1 MLETNKAKDELQR
14 ILDGKEY
21 RVYYNDS
28 KSMIEIWWE
37 EAKKWIAEQLSKLFP
52 SIESTSGASGLILI
66 IILII
71 VVVLLSIAVFLVAR
85 NMKRN
90 RMLRD
95 QKPLQ
100 SMQELNWTFQ
110 EHLLEAR
117 KLEALGDY
125 TLSTRHM
132 FLALLLYLHEKEWL
146 EARIWKTNWEYYD
159 ELQKINPSWA
169 ENFYHLAHLFDEA
182 TYGERE
188 ITKVE
193 YDQFCNE
200 AMFWLQEP
208 IAKLEG

>member
-28 KSMIEIWWE
+28 KSMIEVWWE
-37 EAKKWIAEQLSKLFP
+37 EAKKWMAEQLSKLFP
-52 SIESTSGASGLILI
+52 SFEPTSGASGFILI
-66 IILII
+66 VILII
-71 VVVLLSIAVFLVAR
+71 VVVLLSISVFIIAR
-85 NMKRN
+85 NTKRN

-100 SMQELNWTFQ
+100 SMKELNWSFQ
-110 EHLLEAR
+110 QHLLEAK
-117 KLEALGDY
+117 KLEALGEF

-159 ELQKINPSWA
+159 ELQKVNARWA
-169 ENFYHLAHLFDEA
+169 ELFFHLAQLFDEA

-188 ITKVE
+188 IMKVE
-193 YDQFCNE
+193 YDKFRSD
-200 AMFWLQEP
+200 AMYWLEELD
-208 IAKLEG
+208 AELEG

>member
-28 KSMIEIWWE
+28 KSMIEVWWE

-52 SIESTSGASGLILI
+52 SFEPTSGVSGFILI
-66 IILII
+66 VILII
-71 VVVLLSIAVFLVAR
+71 VVLLLSIAVFIMAR
-85 NMKRN
+85 NTKRN

-95 QKPLQ
+95 KKPLQ
-100 SMQELNWTFQ
+100 SMKELNWSFQ
-110 EHLLEAR
+110 QHLLEAR
-117 KLEALGDY
+117 KLESLGEY

-132 FLALLLYLHEKEWL
+132 FLALLLYFHEREWL

-159 ELQKINPSWA
+159 ELQKVNTGWA
-169 ENFYHLAHLFDEA
+169 KVFFNLTNLFDEA

-188 ITKVE
+188 ITKE
-193 YDQFCNE
+193 EFIQFRSE
-200 AMFWLQEP
+200 AMYWLQETD
-208 IAKLEG
+208 AKFEG